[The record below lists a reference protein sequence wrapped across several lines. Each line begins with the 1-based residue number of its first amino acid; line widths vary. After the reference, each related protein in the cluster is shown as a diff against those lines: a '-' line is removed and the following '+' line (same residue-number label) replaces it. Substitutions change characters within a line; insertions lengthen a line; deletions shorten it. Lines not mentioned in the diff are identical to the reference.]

1 MLGPQSHAG
10 RTQYPYRHTADEP
23 FSSLNKEKTMLTL
36 YVATLMFLMTLCPVA
51 SPRGRQTNDTLLAGS
66 AGIREWRLDRV
77 RGDSKGSDDDKDVWV
92 FGSNK
97 FCTKREGGTKTNM
110 SWYFEGGTNLLHV
123 GDKTYFFKFDGPLRK
138 RDRMSLTKVKNGK
151 LDDNEIY
158 DFSSPAEP

>member
-1 MLGPQSHAG
+1 
-10 RTQYPYRHTADEP
+10 
-23 FSSLNKEKTMLTL
+23 MLTL

-51 SPRGRQTNDTLLAGS
+51 SSRRVQDNDTLLSGR

-77 RGDSKGSDDDKDVWV
+77 RGDSKGSDDDKDVWI

-97 FCTKREGGTKTNM
+97 FCTKRGGGTNTNV
-110 SWYFEGGTNLLHV
+110 SWHFEGGTNLLHV
-123 GDKTYFFKFDGPLRK
+123 GEKTYFFNFGKPLRK
-138 RDRMSLTKVKNGK
+138 RDRMSLTELKNGK